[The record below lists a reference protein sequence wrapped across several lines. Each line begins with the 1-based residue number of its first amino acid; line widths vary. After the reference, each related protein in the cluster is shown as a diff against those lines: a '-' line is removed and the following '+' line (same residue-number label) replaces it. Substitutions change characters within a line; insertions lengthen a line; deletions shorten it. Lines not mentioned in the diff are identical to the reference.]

1 MLEIEDLLSI
11 KDIWN
16 MFRKSQPEYEFYCK
30 CHDEQFHGF
39 VLLNLRILRMT

>member
-1 MLEIEDLLSI
+1 MIYCSS
-11 KDIWN
+11 WY
-16 MFRKSQPEYEFYCK
+16 MFRKLQPEYKFYTLYKEK